1 MFDAFETLSAMVYWT
16 EVAAMDERGG
26 WADESME
33 TPGKPLPL
41 LKMAIRQD
49 LTDGL
54 TRSQARSA
62 RCRSS
67 VPRLERPKNS
77 TLRRVFYCLC
87 KASCTR
93 KGIYK
98 ADMQPCSL
106 I

>member
-54 TRSQARSA
+54 TRSQARSGSFLRFSA
-62 RCRSS
+62 R
-67 VPRLERPKNS
+67 RLERPKN
-77 TLRRVFYCLC
+77 T
-87 KASCTR
+87 
-93 KGIYK
+93 
-98 ADMQPCSL
+98 PESL
-106 I
+106 LLSLQGLMHSEGSL